1 MKVTCIHNATSQRV
15 ILIPETP
22 LEALQLSE
30 MSEQSGK
37 GVKTTLSCVDG
48 AGASQFTLEVG

>member
-22 LEALQLSE
+22 LETLQLTE
-30 MSEQSGK
+30 MAEASQK
-37 GVKTTLSCVDG
+37 GVKTSLDG
-48 AGASQFTLEVG
+48 NGGGSQFTLEVG